1 MFYTKSRIPIF
12 NLDFTH
18 FAIWRL
24 FKISLSLN
32 RMMSKAYLLKPGILL
47 RKTLEIV
54 FKYNTHTHHWELNEK
69 KRIRYLH
76 SLVVWIFN
84 NLPCKGILQGMWR
97 NSLNLAPSLF
107 STRNFSKFRH
117 PLHAC
122 SFIKQQL
129 KER

>member
-12 NLDFTH
+12 NFDFTN

-54 FKYNTHTHHWELNEK
+54 FK
-69 KRIRYLH
+69 
-76 SLVVWIFN
+76 
-84 NLPCKGILQGMWR
+84 
-97 NSLNLAPSLF
+97 
-107 STRNFSKFRH
+107 
-117 PLHAC
+117 
-122 SFIKQQL
+122 
-129 KER
+129 